1 MTPATVSGQ
10 SRFAQLSEGI
20 PRPFWA
26 LLFGTFI
33 TKAGTFVMPLLF
45 VYLTQARN
53 LPLPLAGAVTSLYG
67 LGSLVGSFLGG
78 VMADRLGRRFT
89 MLASLLVGA
98 AFLLVLGVSIE
109 LWQLAAATFL
119 MGLTADAYRPAS
131 QALVADIVPRQH
143 QMKAFGMQYWA
154 INLGFT
160 IASVLGG
167 YMAKRNF
174 GALFIGDA
182 ITTLVLAFIVW
193 RAVPE
198 TRPEPSKNPQHQP
211 PAGNA
216 LTPFT
221 DPKYGP
227 FLLLNFLVAVLF
239 FQHLSS
245 LPDDMRAKGLT
256 TEEFG
261 LSIAANG
268 LLIVL
273 FQPLATRWASG
284 IAKPRVLALAAALT
298 GCGFGLTTFAD
309 SLATYAFTVAIWTWG
324 EILFSPVNASIVA
337 TLSPP
342 HLRGRYQGAFTITWS
357 LAAMLSPLLGS
368 SLIPIIGHRALWLG
382 CFGVGLLVALA
393 HLTLSS
399 RALPKEPATE

>member
-1 MTPATVSGQ
+1 MTAATVPG
-10 SRFAQLSEGI
+10 SRFAQLTEGI

-26 LLFGTFI
+26 LLVGTFI
-33 TKAGTFVMPLLF
+33 TKAGSFVMPLLF
-45 VYLTQARN
+45 VYLTQARG
-53 LPLPLAGAVTSLYG
+53 LALPLAGAITSLYG
-67 LGSLVGSFLGG
+67 LGSLFGSFLGG
-78 VMADRLGRRFT
+78 VMADRFGRRFT

-98 AFLLVLGVSIE
+98 VFLLVLGLSEE
-109 LWQLAAATFL
+109 LWQLALATLL

-160 IASVLGG
+160 FASVIGG
-167 YMAKRNF
+167 FMAKRNF

-182 ITTLVLAFIVW
+182 VTTIILAVIVW
-193 RAVPE
+193 RLIPE
-198 TRPEPSKNPQHQP
+198 TRPTPSADPLHA
-211 PAGNA
+211 PAKGNA
-216 LTPFT
+216 FTPFT

-227 FLLLNFLVAVLF
+227 FLLLNFLVALLF

-245 LPDDMRAKGLT
+245 LPEDMRLKGLS

-284 IAKPRVLALAAALT
+284 HSKARILALAAALT
-298 GCGFGLTTFAD
+298 GVGFGLTTFAT
-309 SLATYAFTVAIWTWG
+309 SLPTYAFTVAIWTWG

-337 TLSPP
+337 TLSPT

-357 LAAMLSPLLGS
+357 LAAMLAPLVGS
-368 SLIPIIGHRALWLG
+368 SLIPLVGHRALWFG
-382 CFGVGLLVALA
+382 CMAILLAVAVA
-393 HLTLSS
+393 HLTFSA
-399 RALPKEPATE
+399 RALPKEALTE